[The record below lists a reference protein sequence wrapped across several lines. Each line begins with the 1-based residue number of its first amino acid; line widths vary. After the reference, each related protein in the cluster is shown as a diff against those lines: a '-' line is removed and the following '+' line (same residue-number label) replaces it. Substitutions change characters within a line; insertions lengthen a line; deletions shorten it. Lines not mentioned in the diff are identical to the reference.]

1 MDKYE
6 YKVKLEQIEKLAA
19 KKDYVTA
26 AKIADSIDW
35 RKIKSVSTL
44 TMVADI
50 YEATGRLEDCY
61 ELLNM
66 VYDRSPIGRRVVYR
80 LAQVATK
87 MHDFEEAI
95 ELYKEFV
102 KIAPHDLN
110 KYILKYQIYRERGSS
125 VEDQITVLEEYKSH
139 EYDEEWAYELACL
152 YEEAGQIDRCV
163 EECDELILWFS
174 EGEYV
179 IKAMELK
186 MKYQDL
192 TASQQEKYEH
202 RFEYLERE
210 AEQETDLDEE
220 DAEEEAV
227 SGEEVSAEAAEG
239 VFSEEMT
246 ETVLNAP
253 ADETEEPVEEISEEF
268 PAEEATVLDQEE
280 TVSKETEEVSEEC
293 EAELDDTPQIS
304 EINTN
309 KFSTINLQAELAKE
323 LQMFL
328 TEEDGQVEEGGDTQE
343 FIPVKE
349 PVKKVEVK
357 TEEAVSEENAEDKKE
372 TAEETIDTAKTVEDC
387 EEETAETV
395 EEPAAE
401 EEETE
406 TPQQEKLSET
416 GELHSEIL
424 KYVAIQQE
432 RKIEDFLLTEE
443 DGQMT
448 LAIGEENVLEKQIT
462 GQLTIG
468 EILEA
473 WEEKKR
479 QVREQIEIAESKRP
493 PVPFETGEI
502 TSLLQ
507 DFIPKTPKDVQEIIE
522 ELETEAEMPGA
533 ETEVEAETDIE
544 IAEPDTELSET
555 EAVEDGT
562 EEAEAEDK
570 VPELE
575 TETPEAEA
583 EEAFEEETLEDD
595 LPMDIDLAE
604 ALEAVLGDTGEK
616 EETPA
621 MAETEPQPEEESSV
635 GENTASMLDAIER
648 ALALEIKP
656 METSG
661 KYLTEEQEKIFAY
674 FTSVS
679 GMKKQLIRLLNE
691 EQAYVG
697 KEDSKEGNLII
708 TGHPGNG
715 KTTLAID
722 IVKAFQKQRR
732 EKGGKLAK
740 VTGDGLNKKDPAE
753 VVKKLGGGALII
765 ERAGGLNDDVVEKLS
780 EAMEGITGGLL
791 VILEDDFE
799 EINRLLGRHENFAV
813 KFNRSVDIP
822 IFSNDELVAFGKSYA
837 EEKEYY
843 FDEMAVLAL
852 YDCIGVRQ
860 TADHVVNITEV
871 KEFVDD
877 AIAHAEKKSKGF
889 FAKLSKKRIDEY
901 GNKLLLEE
909 DFDY

>member
-26 AKIADSIDW
+26 SKIADSIDW
-35 RKIKSVSTL
+35 RKIKSVTTL

-50 YEATGRLEDCY
+50 YEATDRLEDCY

-80 LAQVATK
+80 LAEVATK

-125 VEDQITVLEEYKSH
+125 VEDQIVVLEEYKSH
-139 EYDEEWAYELACL
+139 EYDEKWAYELACL
-152 YEEAGQIDRCV
+152 YEEAGQIDRCM

-202 RFEYLERE
+202 RFEYLEKE
-210 AEQETDLDEE
+210 AEQEEAFDEE
-220 DAEEEAV
+220 DAEEEA
-227 SGEEVSAEAAEG
+227 SSEEEIPEASEEEEFSAEAGAGDLLEAS
-239 VFSEEMT
+239 V
-246 ETVLNAP
+246 N
-253 ADETEEPVEEISEEF
+253 ETEERMEET
-268 PAEEATVLDQEE
+268 PAEETEA
-280 TVSKETEEVSEEC
+280 VSVESETEQ
-293 EAELDDTPQIS
+293 DDTPKIS

-309 KFSTINLQAELAKE
+309 KFSTINLQAELAAG

-328 TEEDGQVEEGGDTQE
+328 TEEDGMVEEVSGDTQE

-349 PVKKVEVK
+349 PVKKVEIK
-357 TEEAVSEENAEDKKE
+357 SEEM
-372 TAEETIDTAKTVEDC
+372 
-387 EEETAETV
+387 AETV
-395 EEPAAE
+395 EEETADAE
-401 EEETE
+401 AESEEE

-432 RKIEDFLLTEE
+432 RGIEDFLLTEE

-502 TSLLQ
+502 TNLLQ

-522 ELETEAEMPGA
+522 ELETEVPEAEVEAAEPEA
-533 ETEVEAETDIE
+533 ETEVEVEAAETE
-544 IAEPDTELSET
+544 EMPET
-555 EAVEDGT
+555 EAEVE
-562 EEAEAEDK
+562 E
-570 VPELE
+570 V
-575 TETPEAEA
+575 
-583 EEAFEEETLEDD
+583 FEEETLEDD

-604 ALEAVLGDTGEK
+604 ALEAVLGEAEEK
-616 EETPA
+616 EEIP
-621 MAETEPQPEEESSV
+621 ETVEAEPQPEEESTV
-635 GENTASMLDAIER
+635 GENTASMLEAIER

-740 VTGDGLNKKDPAE
+740 VTGDGLNKKDPVS
-753 VVKKLGGGALII
+753 VVEKLGGGALII
-765 ERAGGLNDDVVEKLS
+765 ERAGGLNDDTVEKLS
-780 EAMEGITGGLL
+780 KAMEGMTGGLL

-799 EINRLLGRHENFAV
+799 EINRLLGKHENFAV

-877 AIAHAEKKSKGF
+877 AIAHAEKKSRGL